1 MGFEK
6 QTEEIRAICRRLFSE
21 GRVDA
26 IFAHKGGGVDGTLI
40 PFVAKGEADV
50 EKIAWGDRV
59 RQNLAPYLHG
69 RTDRVGIVAM
79 PCDARAV
86 AQYINESQLARENV
100 YIIGVD
106 CPGMVDEDGG
116 DRPGCAG
123 CTVRVAPVCDE
134 RVAGDTAGTASGSA
148 AAPPRAGAAIA
159 GAAKQS
165 ASGAGAPPAEKFA
178 RFRAEIDKCI
188 LCYSCRQACYACY
201 CKTCFIERDMPDWQP
216 AELDA
221 GTKMAFHLGRAMH
234 LAGRC
239 VECGACEAACASGV
253 NVRYLIQDVT
263 DFVEDMYGFRT
274 GMDLGTA
281 QAMVVYGL
289 DDREPGF
296 LGEARHE

>member
-6 QTEEIRAICRRLFSE
+6 QTEEIREICGRLFSE
-21 GRVDA
+21 GKADA
-26 IFAHKGGGVDGTLI
+26 IFAHTSGGLDGTLI
-40 PFVAKGEADV
+40 PFIAKGEGDIG
-50 EKIAWGDRV
+50 KIVWGDRI

-79 PCDARAV
+79 PCDARAIV
-86 AQYINESQLARENV
+86 QYINESQLARENV

-106 CPGMVDEDGG
+106 CPGMVDEDGY
-116 DRPGCAG
+116 DRPGCAE

-134 RVAGDTAGTASGSA
+134 RVEGDPAGQEGASAGAT
-148 AAPPRAGAAIA
+148 PPRNGE
-159 GAAKQS
+159 
-165 ASGAGAPPAEKFA
+165 GAPPAEKFA

-188 LCYSCRQACYACY
+188 LCYSCRQACYGCY

-216 AELDA
+216 VELDA
-221 GTKMAFHLGRAMH
+221 GTKMTFHLGRAMH

-253 NVRYLIQDVT
+253 NVRYLIQEVT
-263 DFVEDMYGFRT
+263 DFVDEMYGFRT
-274 GMDLGTA
+274 GMDIGTA
-281 QAMVVYGL
+281 QAMVAYGP

-296 LGEARHE
+296 LGEAQYE

>member
-6 QTEEIRAICRRLFSE
+6 QTEEIREICARLFSE

-26 IFAHKGGGVDGTLI
+26 IVAHMDGGLDGTLI
-40 PFVAKGEADV
+40 PFIAKGEGDIA
-50 EKIAWGDRV
+50 KIVWGDRI

-79 PCDARAV
+79 PCDARAIV
-86 AQYINESQLARENV
+86 QYINESQLVRENV

-106 CPGMVDEDGG
+106 CPGMVDEDGS
-116 DRPGCAG
+116 DRPGCAE
-123 CTVRVAPVCDE
+123 CAVRCAPVCDE
-134 RVAGDTAGTASGSA
+134 RVAGDPAGPAGDPDGAAGGLRPTAGEAVA
-148 AAPPRAGAAIA
+148 
-159 GAAKQS
+159 
-165 ASGAGAPPAEKFA
+165 PAEKFA
-178 RFRAEIDKCI
+178 RFRQEIDKCI

-201 CKTCFIERDMPDWQP
+201 CKTCFIDRDMPDWQP

-221 GTKMAFHLGRAMH
+221 GTKMTFHLGRAMH

-253 NVRYLIQDVT
+253 NVRYIIKEVT
-263 DFVEDMYGFRT
+263 DFVDDMYGFRT
-274 GMDLGTA
+274 GMDIGTA

-289 DDREPGF
+289 DDREQGF
-296 LGEARHE
+296 LGEAQHE